1 MQSSTNGILV
11 TRQGTRDDMSLDV
24 SIRRGTVAFSTQVYV
39 NELQLCS
46 EAAKLGLALEQV
58 FDAPA
63 PLDVVLSFGPKAL
76 HSPSFEMAIQS
87 DKLGHV
93 RIVVTMVA
101 TFMEMAP
108 PLRFD
113 TCTINLISDLASLD
127 SFAAQLSSLS
137 KSEDPIAQFSAE

>member
-24 SIRRGTVAFSTQVYV
+24 SIRRGTLAFSTQVYV

-101 TFMEMAP
+101 TFMEMA
-108 PLRFD
+108 
-113 TCTINLISDLASLD
+113 CTINLISDLASLD